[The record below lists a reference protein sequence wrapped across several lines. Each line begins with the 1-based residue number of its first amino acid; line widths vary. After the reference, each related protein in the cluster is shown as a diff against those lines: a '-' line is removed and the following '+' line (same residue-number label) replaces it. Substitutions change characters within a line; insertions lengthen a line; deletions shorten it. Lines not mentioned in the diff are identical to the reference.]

1 MNEVFRGTVY
11 KYRAPVDGVQ
21 RYALVISADARG
33 RDRYVSILFLT
44 DAPLGHDVI
53 KVTVPAIGVKYVH
66 CGMITYTQRENLI
79 EDVTTVS
86 DYVMSLIDGTILSEL
101 GIKHDAEVELNI
113 YKDLYNQLLYE
124 VGDALRAL
132 RKDKGE

>member
-11 KYRAPVDGVQ
+11 KYKEPMEGGQ

-53 KVTVPAIGVKYVH
+53 KVTVPTIGVKYVH
-66 CGMITYTQRENLI
+66 CGMITYTQRENLL
-79 EDVTTVS
+79 EDVTVVS
-86 DYVMSLIDGTILSEL
+86 DHIMSRIDGIILSEL
-101 GIKHDAEVELNI
+101 GIKHDAEAELNI
-113 YKDLYNQLLYE
+113 YKDLYDQLLYE
-124 VGDALRAL
+124 VGEAL
-132 RKDKGE
+132 RKEKGE